1 MIVNHTSVFLELS
14 LYTSATLYYTCIT
27 IVYLMFFWSDVFKI
41 VSESLFW
48 SHVLPDE
55 FGFTRQTAVNI
66 KPPHIL
72 PQPFKLLRIF
82 RPIVNSCM
90 CKVIFRIFQHIC
102 MNFISKGLF
111 KIVAWMLTRQLMN
124 MPAFL
129 LFNIWSRD
137 KIWTNALAYS
147 KYGGG
152 YAGINYWCKYSK
164 YFEG

>member
-1 MIVNHTSVFLELS
+1 MYHYSIFN
-14 LYTSATLYYTCIT
+14 
-27 IVYLMFFWSDVFKI
+27 FFWSDVFKI

-48 SHVLPDE
+48 RHVLPDE
-55 FGFTRQTAVNI
+55 FGFTRQTVVNI

-82 RPIVNSCM
+82 RPLVNSCM

-111 KIVAWMLTRQLMN
+111 KIVAWTLTRQLMN

-137 KIWTNALAYS
+137 KIWTNALACS
-147 KYGGG
+147 KYGGMQELTIG
-152 YAGINYWCKYSK
+152 VNILNILKGSQRILYSLSSTVSFRRKNYRG
-164 YFEG
+164 FV